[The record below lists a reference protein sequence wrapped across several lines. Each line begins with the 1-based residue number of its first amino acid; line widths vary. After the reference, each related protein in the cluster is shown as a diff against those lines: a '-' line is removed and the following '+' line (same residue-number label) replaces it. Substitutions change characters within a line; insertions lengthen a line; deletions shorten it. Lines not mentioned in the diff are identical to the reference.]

1 MAYGGSET
9 ELYSEVLA
17 QVCLAFSMMHSR
29 AMKASDLNENTISSL
44 RSLIVTHRRANLNSK
59 KHSFCYC
66 FFCSLNSFFP
76 RNPHKMT
83 PR

>member
-44 RSLIVTHRRANLNSK
+44 RSLIVTHRRANLNRSGFLFVL
-59 KHSFCYC
+59 HSTSH
-66 FFCSLNSFFP
+66 SLS
-76 RNPHKMT
+76 
-83 PR
+83 